1 MLDDSEFNAIVA
13 AEEEDSLDYDTEIA
27 RNRARLMDYYNCRP
41 YGDEIEG
48 QSQVVTSDVSDVIE
62 WMLPSLIRVFTQG
75 KNTVVFEADRPEADQ
90 EALLK
95 TEYAN
100 WVFQRDNQGT
110 LILHNMFKDALLQ
123 YTGVVK
129 VYWDESQHVTKEKY
143 RGLSQFELQ
152 KLQLNEE
159 TEIEEIEEM
168 MSEFGPV
175 YNVNVK
181 RTTIEG
187 KIKLENI
194 PPEEF
199 LIARTARDFNKPR
212 FIGQRTPK
220 TRSELVLMGF
230 DKDTVYDLPAD
241 EYFDFALSEEKNARY
256 YDYDG
261 MYDSNPGDS
270 SNDIIYLGEYY
281 VYIDSDGDGIAEL
294 WQVFRAGNKIL
305 GKEQVDEH
313 PFAVVVPIPIPH
325 RAIGTCP
332 AEQVADIQYLK
343 STLLRQAL
351 NNVYQTNYQRTIVN
365 ERVDLDDLLTPR
377 AGGIIRIDGEQP
389 IADSIQPMNV
399 QPIAQPILQMME
411 YVDSMRE
418 VRSGVTRYNQGLDAE
433 ALNKTAT
440 GFKGIMDASQQRLDM
455 VARIFADTGVKELF
469 KKIIK
474 LATQYQ
480 HTPRQ
485 IRVMGQPLEIDPTQ
499 WRYNVDCRID
509 VGLGA
514 GDRAEKVANL
524 NSIFTMQYQMLK
536 DGSLLVDQS
545 KIFNTLNRII
555 TEIGLKEARRYFNDP
570 TQPQDVL
577 AAQVE
582 QLTQQVQQLQAQV
595 QNPIIESEKIRA
607 ESQQNQEMMRQQFE
621 QQKLLLNIEQQQKK
635 LEQDY
640 LTKLTELELRYKQN
654 VPGALV

>member
-143 RGLSQFELQ
+143 RGLSSFELQ

-159 TEIEEIEEM
+159 TEIEDIEEM
-168 MSEFGPV
+168 MSELGPV

-199 LIARTARDFNKPR
+199 LIARTARDFNNPR

>member
-62 WMLPSLIRVFTQG
+62 WMLPSLLRVFTQG

-143 RGLSQFELQ
+143 RGLSSFELQ
-152 KLQLNEE
+152 KLQMNEE
-159 TEIEEIEEM
+159 TEIEDIEEIIT
-168 MSEFGPV
+168 EFDV
-175 YNVNVK
+175 TYNVNVK

-199 LIARTARDFNKPR
+199 LIARTARDFNNPR

-261 MYDSNPGDS
+261 MYDSNPGDT

-305 GKEQVDEH
+305 GKEQVDSH

-399 QPIAQPILQMME
+399 QPIAAPILQMME

-536 DGSLLVDQS
+536 DGSVLVDQS

-582 QLTQQVQQLQAQV
+582 QLTQQVQELQQQV
-595 QNPIIESEKIRA
+595 QNPIIESERIRA

-621 QQKLLLNIEQQQKK
+621 QQKLLLTIEQQQKK